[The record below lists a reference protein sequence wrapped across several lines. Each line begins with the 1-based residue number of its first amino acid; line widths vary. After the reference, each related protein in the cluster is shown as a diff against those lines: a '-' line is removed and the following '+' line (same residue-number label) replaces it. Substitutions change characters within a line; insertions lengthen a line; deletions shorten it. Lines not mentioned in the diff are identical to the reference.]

1 MDFTEQTLQSTYHY
15 RGMVNL
21 RSDRV
26 RLPDGNE
33 SSRVVVEHP
42 GATAIVAIDEQD
54 RVVLVEQYR
63 YPVKDL
69 LLEIPAGKLD
79 PGEDP
84 ETCARRELLEE
95 VGLRATE
102 MVHLGTYFTSPGFCN
117 EVLHLYW
124 ARGEKTP
131 NAPHDVDEFLRVV
144 TMDPAEILKMAVAG
158 RLGDAKTVCAVLV
171 AAARGL
177 LPGIEPPG

>member
-1 MDFTEQTLQSTYHY
+1 MDFTEQTLKSTYHY

-21 RSDRV
+21 REDQV

-42 GATAIVAIDEQD
+42 GATAIVAVDEDD

-79 PGEDP
+79 PGEEP
-84 ETCARRELLEE
+84 EACARRELLEE
-95 VGLRATE
+95 VGLRATDL
-102 MVHLGTYFTSPGFCN
+102 VHLGTYFTSPGFCN
-117 EVLHLYW
+117 EVLYLYW
-124 ARGEKTP
+124 ARGEK
-131 NAPHDVDEFLRVV
+131 ARSASCDADEFLRVV
-144 TMDPAEILKMAVAG
+144 TMDPTRVLEMATVG
-158 RLGDAKTVCAVLV
+158 RLGDAKTVCAILV

-177 LPGIEPPG
+177 LPGIEQPG